1 MPRFLNAAVLRRL
14 RWLNPHTPYAPLAR
28 FRGAQGA
35 IPGGAT
41 SRLALFPRRPSSLPS
56 AGPFI
61 PSLANASHTTPRHC
75 PPRRLEP
82 MSRRVTFRQAD
93 VTRAVRAATKAG
105 LAIGGLRITPDGAIE
120 VLQAA
125 AAPVDDSTAAFA
137 NWKAQRDA
145 RRAQGD

>member
-1 MPRFLNAAVLRRL
+1 
-14 RWLNPHTPYAPLAR
+14 
-28 FRGAQGA
+28 
-35 IPGGAT
+35 
-41 SRLALFPRRPSSLPS
+41 
-56 AGPFI
+56 
-61 PSLANASHTTPRHC
+61 
-75 PPRRLEP
+75 

-125 AAPVDDSTAAFA
+125 APRVDDSTAAFA

>member
-1 MPRFLNAAVLRRL
+1 
-14 RWLNPHTPYAPLAR
+14 
-28 FRGAQGA
+28 
-35 IPGGAT
+35 
-41 SRLALFPRRPSSLPS
+41 
-56 AGPFI
+56 
-61 PSLANASHTTPRHC
+61 
-75 PPRRLEP
+75 

-93 VTRAVRAATKAG
+93 VARVIKAATKAG

-125 AAPVDDSTAAFA
+125 APPVDDSAAAFA